1 MFCVGTH
8 RRQMDEKLRISLP
21 KALKSFLRDGK
32 FGYLTPGLD
41 GGLELHNEQSL
52 QTRAEEIRGRLSDYA
67 QRSAFERLFFA
78 QTNAVELDGHGRLRL
93 PSTLAEP
100 AGLDSTVVLVGTGGH
115 WEIWASDR
123 WDSYMKDERHNELLG
138 VVNPY
143 LANDSGSMDGSNDA
157 ADALVGF
164 VASDERSAAAGR
176 PGKPGKPR

>member
-8 RRQMDEKLRISLP
+8 RRQLDEKLRISLP
-21 KALKSFLRDGK
+21 KSLKSFLRDGK

-52 QTRAEEIRGRLSDYA
+52 QRRAEEIRGRLSDHA

-78 QTNAVELDGHGRLRL
+78 QTNAVELDGHGRMRL
-93 PSTLAEP
+93 PSTLAIP
-100 AGLDSTVVLVGTGGH
+100 VGLDSAVVLVGTGDH

-123 WDSYMKDERHNELLG
+123 WDSYVKDERHNELLG

-143 LANDSGSMDGSNDA
+143 LADDSRTTDGANGTAGS
-157 ADALVGF
+157 LVGSL
-164 VASDERSAAAGR
+164 AADERSVPAGHL
-176 PGKPGKPR
+176 GKPGKPR